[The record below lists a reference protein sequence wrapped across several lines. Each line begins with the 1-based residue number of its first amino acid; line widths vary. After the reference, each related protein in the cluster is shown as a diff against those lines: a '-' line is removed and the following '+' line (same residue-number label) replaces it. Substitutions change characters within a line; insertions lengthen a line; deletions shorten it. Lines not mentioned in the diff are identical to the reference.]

1 MFRFKSIIVVLALVS
16 CTPIQEECID
26 PEHDHHIEVVNK
38 TDSILSYA
46 DTKITK
52 IKQHQVE
59 QRVFVDSLEHTIEL
73 EQNIINNI
81 NRELNRKIDVEKNLE
96 LTKQELETALSECK
110 KKEKQLEEL
119 NERFALKSE
128 KFLDEIEYYVDR
140 EIKLINAY
148 SYKVDSLKQVI
159 ELLNQ
164 TPNIGKKDKRKNKK
178 NK

>member
-1 MFRFKSIIVVLALVS
+1 MFRFKSIIVVLILFS
-16 CTPIQEECID
+16 CTPIQEECINS
-26 PEHDHHIEVVNK
+26 EHNHYIGVVNK

-46 DTKITK
+46 DTKINK

-73 EQNIINNI
+73 EQTTINNI
-81 NRELNRKIDVEKNLE
+81 NRELNKKLDVERNLE
-96 LTKQELETALSECK
+96 LTRQELEVALSECK

-128 KFLDEIEYYVDR
+128 KFMDKIESYSNR
-140 EIKLINAY
+140 EIKLITSY

-159 ELLNQ
+159 ELLKVTEEN
-164 TPNIGKKDKRKNKK
+164 TPRRRRRNN
-178 NK
+178 

>member
-1 MFRFKSIIVVLALVS
+1 MFRFKSIIVILAFVS
-16 CTPIQEECID
+16 CTPKQEECV
-26 PEHDHHIEVVNK
+26 ELDHNHYIEIVSK

-46 DTKITK
+46 DKKIHK

-59 QRVFVDSLEHTIEL
+59 QRVFVDSLRYEIYAEQTTINTIQTEL
-73 EQNIINNI
+73 DK
-81 NRELNRKIDVEKNLE
+81 KIDVEKNLE
-96 LTKQELETALSECK
+96 LTRQELETALSECK

-128 KFLDEIEYYVDR
+128 KFMDKIESYSNR

-148 SYKVDSLKQVI
+148 SHKVDSLKQVI

-164 TPNIGKKDKRKNKK
+164 IPNIGKKNNKK
-178 NK
+178 NRKNR

>member
-1 MFRFKSIIVVLALVS
+1 MFRFKSIIVVLALIS

-26 PEHDHHIEVVNK
+26 PEHDHHIEVVSK

-46 DTKITK
+46 DTKINK

-59 QRVFVDSLEHTIEL
+59 QRVFVDSLRYEIYT
-73 EQNIINNI
+73 EQTTINNI

-96 LTKQELETALSECK
+96 LTRQELEVALSECK
-110 KKEKQLEEL
+110 KKEKQLIEL
-119 NERFALKSE
+119 NEKFALKSE
-128 KFLDEIEYYVDR
+128 KFIDEIEHYIDR
-140 EIKLINAY
+140 EIKLITSY
-148 SYKVDSLKQVI
+148 SHKIDSLKQVI